1 MKIFRAFLLLL
12 TLSLPLAAQTP
23 PQLTNRLNE
32 MKKLDYMVGV
42 WRGTGWIEHQGGRQ
56 TFAGTE
62 TVQSKLNGLA
72 LLVEGKFKGKQP
84 GKDEEVV
91 IHETLAIIN
100 YDEKTKA
107 YRFNTYLATGLTGEH
122 ELKLLEGG
130 WQWGFQIPGGG
141 NVRYTFKLTDK
152 GEWFEIGEFSQDGK
166 SWRKFFEMTLQKM
179 K

>member
-1 MKIFRAFLLLL
+1 MKFLYALLLL
-12 TLSLPLAAQTP
+12 LIMPLPLSAQTSS
-23 PQLTNRLNE
+23 LTTRLNE

-42 WRGTGWIEHQGGRQ
+42 WKGTGWIEHQGGRQ

-72 LLVEGKFKGKQP
+72 LLIEGKFKD
-84 GKDEEVV
+84 KDGAV
-91 IHETLAIIN
+91 IHETLAVLN

-130 WQWGFQIPGGG
+130 WQWGFQIPGAG